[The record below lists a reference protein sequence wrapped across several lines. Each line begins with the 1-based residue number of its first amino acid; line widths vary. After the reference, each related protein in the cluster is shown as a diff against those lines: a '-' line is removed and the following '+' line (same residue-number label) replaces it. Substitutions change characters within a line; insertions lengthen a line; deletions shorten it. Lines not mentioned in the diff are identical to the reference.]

1 MTEEQLNEEIKRIQL
16 DYPHVFNPKEV
27 KNVKRKK

>member
-16 DYPHVFNPKEV
+16 DYAHVFNPKEA
-27 KNVKRKK
+27 KNDKRKK